1 MQRKHTNKFSG
12 TKNPFKGYHFPPKRT
27 GIAIASIL
35 WSLFLLVYFRRG
47 MGVRALRTRKKGY

>member
-35 WSLFLLVYFRRG
+35 WAGFFAFGFLIF
-47 MGVRALRTRKKGY
+47 